1 MSVPEVR
8 LRAMEDTLD
17 LRKRSGYTA
26 GMTQRVGPKGQVV
39 IPKAIRDELG
49 LQPGDEV
56 IVTREGR
63 AIRIVAAATLVNL
76 RGLYKGSNL
85 IELLEDEHRRELEKE
100 ERRWKR

>member
-1 MSVPEVR
+1 MSVLEGR

-49 LQPGDEV
+49 LQPGDDV
-56 IVTREGR
+56 VVTREDR
-63 AIRIVAAATLVNL
+63 AIRIVAAAALEDL
-76 RGLYKGSNL
+76 RGAFAGSPL
-85 IELLEDEHRRELEKE
+85 IEMLEEEHRLELEKE
-100 ERRWKR
+100 DRRWSR